1 VLLVCAAYYAGA
13 IFGITFRLPPAG
25 IGGIATIWPPN
36 AIVLAALLLT
46 PPRVWWVYLLALL
59 PTHLHV
65 VANFQGPVPLVVMFS
80 QYAGNMVQAVLGAAA
95 IRAVGGAP
103 PRFDSLRGMASFV
116 LLAAV
121 LVPALAS
128 ALAVTLF
135 LQTGWV
141 TDFWFAWRQ
150 RFFANGLAVIVI
162 TPTILLAAAGDLAG
176 AQRARRRYA
185 ELALVTLGLFAV
197 GSLVLVRDALRPGI
211 MPALLLAPLP
221 FFLWAAVRLGPGG
234 VCVCLVAVTAMSWT
248 TVYTG
253 RWPFVTQSPTE
264 TVQSVHAFLLTISI
278 PMMLMAALVEER
290 RRTEEESR
298 RQRDALAHAQRV
310 ATLGELAASIAH
322 ELGQPLS
329 AIMTN
334 AVAGRR
340 MLETADR
347 GSPDAVREILIDIN
361 EEANH
366 GAQVIGRLR
375 TLFRRASAERV
386 GLDVNTVIENGLGLL
401 RANLREKNVT
411 VRFARNETL
420 PRVFGDPVQLQQ
432 VVVNLVMNAGDA
444 AASAG
449 DETPRVIT
457 IDAGEP
463 GSGRLRFSV
472 TDSGIGVKDPADLE
486 RIFEHFVSTKSQGM
500 GLGLT
505 ISRSIVETHGG
516 RIWAVA
522 NATRGL
528 TVHVELPTLAAV
540 AVPNDD
546 PLHPSV
552 RQPAADVGAARLERE
567 LR

>member
-1 VLLVCAAYYAGA
+1 
-13 IFGITFRLPPAG
+13 
-25 IGGIATIWPPN
+25 
-36 AIVLAALLLT
+36 
-46 PPRVWWVYLLALL
+46 
-59 PTHLHV
+59 
-65 VANFQGPVPLVVMFS
+65 
-80 QYAGNMVQAVLGAAA
+80 
-95 IRAVGGAP
+95 
-103 PRFDSLRGMASFV
+103 
-116 LLAAV
+116 
-121 LVPALAS
+121 
-128 ALAVTLF
+128 
-135 LQTGWV
+135 
-141 TDFWFAWRQ
+141 
-150 RFFANGLAVIVI
+150 
-162 TPTILLAAAGDLAG
+162 
-176 AQRARRRYA
+176 
-185 ELALVTLGLFAV
+185 
-197 GSLVLVRDALRPGI
+197 
-211 MPALLLAPLP
+211 
-221 FFLWAAVRLGPGG
+221 
-234 VCVCLVAVTAMSWT
+234 
-248 TVYTG
+248 
-253 RWPFVTQSPTE
+253 
-264 TVQSVHAFLLTISI
+264 
-278 PMMLMAALVEER
+278 MLMAALVEER